1 MHLDQEEEDK
11 VMNLI
16 KLQDEISKDE
26 GVKYETYRCSLGHLT
41 GGIGHLITEWDED
54 IYSGPIGTAIP
65 TEQVNDWFAKDI
77 ETTIKDCNLLFAQ
90 FNNLPHDI
98 QHVLANM
105 CFQLGR
111 PRLSKFKNM
120 IAAVEDLDWERMTD
134 EMENSRWFKQTP
146 NRAKRLIA
154 IVDRQFVRESIPI

>member
-1 MHLDQEEEDK
+1 
-11 VMNLI
+11 MNLV
-16 KLQDEISKDE
+16 KLQEEISKDE
-26 GVKYETYRCSLGHLT
+26 GIKFETYRCSLGHLT
-41 GGIGHLITEWDED
+41 GGIGHLITEWDEE
-54 IYSGPIGTAIP
+54 IYSGPVGTAIP

-77 ETTIKDCNLLFAQ
+77 ETTIKDCNLLFSQ
-90 FNNLPHDI
+90 FNNLPDDI

-120 IAAVEDLDWERMTD
+120 IAAVEDLDWHRMAD

-154 IVDRQFVRESIPI
+154 IVDRQYHRENIPV

>member
-1 MHLDQEEEDK
+1 
-11 VMNLI
+11 MNLV
-16 KLQDEISKDE
+16 KLQEEISKDE
-26 GVKYETYRCSLGHLT
+26 GIKFETYRCSLGHLT
-41 GGIGHLITEWDED
+41 GGIGHLITEWDEE
-54 IYSGPIGTAIP
+54 IYSGPVGTAIP

-77 ETTIKDCNLLFAQ
+77 ETTIKDCNLLFSQ
-90 FNNLPHDI
+90 FDNLPDDI

-120 IAAVEDLDWERMTD
+120 IAAVEDLDWHRMAD

-154 IVDRQFVRESIPI
+154 IVDRQYHRENIPI